1 MTVRPTTPSPI
12 EMDPDLA
19 ELISSSPPPTSAPV
33 NNQVSDLLSAF
44 TEDDVVDNEKIEPYI
59 PSKIQ
64 RGNFWDAETKQF
76 YKWDEL
82 MELKKE
88 REQSDTIH

>member
-1 MTVRPTTPSPI
+1 MEIILVVVGFV
-12 EMDPDLA
+12 L
-19 ELISSSPPPTSAPV
+19 LISTTILYMYLV
-33 NNQVSDLLSAF
+33 
-44 TEDDVVDNEKIEPYI
+44 DDDKIEPHV
-59 PSKIQ
+59 PSNVQ

-88 REQSDTIH
+88 REQNDTV

>member
-1 MTVRPTTPSPI
+1 MEFIIAVVSVVFVLTSTTLY
-12 EMDPDLA
+12 MYL
-19 ELISSSPPPTSAPV
+19 V
-33 NNQVSDLLSAF
+33 
-44 TEDDVVDNEKIEPYI
+44 DDDKIDPYI

-64 RGNFWDAETKQF
+64 RGNFWDAETKKF
-76 YKWDEL
+76 YKWDKL